1 MSEALL
7 DVGTIVD
14 EIDHQEFPQT
24 KNRAAER
31 KSKKVKK
38 EQGRALSFNDP
49 APSPLP
55 QNGVLLLDDIARQV
69 RRFLVADQTS
79 IDAIALWIV
88 FAHIA
93 QKAFICPN
101 LCFNSATKACGKST
115 ALDIVSRLVPKAI
128 PTSNI
133 TPAALFRVI
142 EAFTPTLVIDEADS
156 MFRNND
162 DLRTILN
169 SGFSRLAAYVI
180 RTVGDDFEART
191 FNVFCPKV
199 IALIGNLPDTL
210 ASRSIIVKMRRRK
223 PDEEIQRLRSDIDQ
237 GFDELKSRI
246 VRFTLDYGEKIL
258 AIDPEIP
265 SSLSDRQADC
275 WRELLRIADFV
286 RGAWPKKARAAAL
299 ELCSKDD
306 DSSDN
311 SIRLLADIQT
321 IFAEAPERSKW
332 PSETLVDALKNIEES
347 PWLEYGYGKGLTTNR
362 LAKMLSRFDIHPRT
376 LRSGT
381 STPKG
386 YTVESFTDAFA
397 RYLPQNHNTATDDT
411 NDIQHNDLKCCEN
424 VAVADAKRNSPEKDR
439 QGTGGGQ
446 HDNLA

>member
-14 EIDHQEFPQT
+14 EIDHQQPC
-24 KNRAAER
+24 AAEP

-38 EQGRALSFNDP
+38 EQGRALNFNDP

-55 QNGVLLLDDIARQV
+55 QNGVMLLDDISRQV

-133 TPAALFRVI
+133 TPAALFRAI

-162 DLRTILN
+162 DLRTIMN
-169 SGFSRLAAYVI
+169 AGFNRLTAFAT
-180 RTVGDDFEART
+180 RLVGDEFEPRQ
-191 FNVFCPKV
+191 FNVYCPKV

-210 ASRSIIVKMRRRK
+210 ESRSVIVRMRRRK
-223 PDEEIQRLRSDIDQ
+223 PDEEIERLRGDIDQ
-237 GFDELKSRI
+237 GFSDLKARI
-246 VRFTLDYGEKIL
+246 LRFALDHSDAIL
-258 AIDPEIP
+258 AINPETP
-265 SSLSDRQADC
+265 PALSDRQADC
-275 WRELLRIADFV
+275 WRELLRIADSV
-286 RGAWPKKARAAAL
+286 GGDWPARARAAAL
-299 ELCSKDD
+299 ELCSKED
-306 DSSDN
+306 DSGDL
-311 SIRLLADIQT
+311 SIKLLVDIQK
-321 IFAEAPERSKW
+321 IFAEEPERTKW
-332 PSETLVDALKNIEES
+332 PSQTLVDALNAMEES
-347 PWLEYGYGKGLTTNR
+347 PWPSFTRGKGLTTNR
-362 LAKMLSRFDIHPRT
+362 LARMLVKFDVRTKT
-376 LRSGT
+376 LRDGVD
-381 STPKG
+381 TPKG
-386 YTVESFTDAFA
+386 YSAESFNDAFA
-397 RYLPQNHNTATDDT
+397 RYLPHNRNTATNDY
-411 NDIQHNDLKCCEN
+411 NDIHHNELKCCGN
-424 VAVADAKRNSPEKDR
+424 VFVADAKRNIPDENNQDSEGAQSDEL
-439 QGTGGGQ
+439 
-446 HDNLA
+446 DIF

>member
-7 DVGTIVD
+7 DVGKIVD
-14 EIDHQEFPQT
+14 TIAGESTPHDEE
-24 KNRAAER
+24 KAE
-31 KSKKVKK
+31 KPKK
-38 EQGRALSFNDP
+38 EKRVQGKALSFNDP
-49 APSPLP
+49 APSALP
-55 QNGVLLLDDIARQV
+55 QNGILLLDDIARQV
-69 RRFLVADQTS
+69 RRFLVVDSTS

-88 FAHIA
+88 FAHLA
-93 QKAFICPN
+93 QKAFLCPN

-115 ALDIVSRLVPKAI
+115 ALDIVARLVPKAI

-133 TPAALFRVI
+133 SPAALFRAI

-223 PDEEIQRLRSDIDQ
+223 PDEAIQRLRSDIDQ
-237 GFDELKSRI
+237 GFGELKSRI
-246 VRFTLDYGEKIL
+246 VRFALDYGEKIL
-258 AIDPEIP
+258 ALDPEIP

-286 RGAWPKKARAAAL
+286 GGAWPKKARVAAL

-321 IFAEAPERSKW
+321 IFAEEPERSKW

-347 PWLEYGYGKGLTTNR
+347 PWEEYGYGKGLTTNR
-362 LAKMLSRFDIHPRT
+362 LAKMLSRFDIHTRT

-397 RYLPQNHNTATDDT
+397 RYLPQHRNTATNDT
-411 NDIQHNDLKCCEN
+411 NDIQNNDLKCCGN